1 MAKLVSLLA
10 DEKFS
15 SRHSPSRGLHGP
27 IFFAANR
34 RSGEKSASGF
44 GRKESFRSSAR
55 VFGSLPKC
63 RLINEVSDERWE
75 FRSRFIT
82 SSLKYFW
89 KRKSLRRR
97 GENLN
102 ANGKL
107 SISRRSATTRSGQM
121 RLRWWMERALW
132 ESLSRITIDDSNYKR
147 IFQLRR
153 CLNHVKLFSQSFHF
167 CVVVDAEACRWI
179 PWSPLSKAPWQSSWC
194 NGKCKLIASAPERKR
209 LEKPNLFSAKDE
221 NEEKWL
227 RRGFWENKFSWE
239 FPKKIF

>member
-1 MAKLVSLLA
+1 MAKLVSLLS

-15 SRHSPSRGLHGP
+15 SRHSPSGGLHGP
-27 IFFAANR
+27 VFFAANR

-107 SISRRSATTRSGQM
+107 SFLRRSATPTTTRS
-121 RLRWWMERALW
+121 LRPDEAPMMNG
-132 ESLSRITIDDSNYKR
+132 ESFMGIAQQNY
-147 IFQLRR
+147 
-153 CLNHVKLFSQSFHF
+153 N
-167 CVVVDAEACRWI
+167 RW
-179 PWSPLSKAPWQSSWC
+179 
-194 NGKCKLIASAPERKR
+194 
-209 LEKPNLFSAKDE
+209 F
-221 NEEKWL
+221 
-227 RRGFWENKFSWE
+227 
-239 FPKKIF
+239 